1 MNNVVASN
9 FVYQISK
16 NMKSKLRKKKIN
28 EIEKL
33 PDNPAEFA
41 ELISRG
47 KWKRAIHL
55 DLINDYLVLASR
67 RIVNKIIINLPPRHG
82 KSEFTSKYFPAWY
95 LMKFKNHRVILTSYG
110 AKFAAS
116 WGKKVMQLIEEW
128 GDVLEGVK
136 ISHKSKSVASFDL
149 EEFGG
154 GMDSVGIG
162 GSLTGRG
169 ANLLIIDDPV
179 KNDREAHSK
188 KIRDNIWDWFIST
201 AFTRLEPDGIII
213 IIMTRWH
220 EDDLVGRILKKTE
233 IIQTYEKNNKDDWKI
248 IKIPAIA
255 EENDLLGRKIG
266 EALWSERFDIDK
278 LNTIRNILGSYW
290 FEALYQQNPRPEGG
304 QIFLRKYFKY
314 YYEDS
319 EHYYLMISSG
329 LDVNSIKTIRK
340 VDCNYF
346 ATVDLAVT
354 SKESSDYTVILT
366 FCLTPDKEILILD
379 LIREHYK
386 GSEHLEKIRHL
397 FSRWDGI
404 FVGIESVQYQLSLLQ
419 QAEKEGLK
427 VIGLKPS
434 KDKVSRSLPIAAKV
448 EAGYVFFPENSHWL
462 KCFEDELLAFPNS
475 RYDDQ
480 VDAFSY
486 IAYLIENIS
495 LTPPASSLLKNVAK
509 KSLAKDF

>member
-1 MNNVVASN
+1 
-9 FVYQISK
+9 
-16 NMKSKLRKKKIN
+16 MKSKLSKKSKN
-28 EIEKL
+28 EIDKL

-41 ELISRG
+41 ELTSRG
-47 KWKRAIHL
+47 KWKKAPHL
-55 DLINDYLVLASR
+55 ELINDYLVLASK
-67 RIVNKIIINLPPRHG
+67 RIVNKLIINLPPRHG

-95 LMKFKNHRVILTSYG
+95 LMKFKNHRIILTSYG
-110 AKFAAS
+110 AKFAGS
-116 WGKKVMQLIEEW
+116 WGKKVLQLIDDW
-128 GDVLEGVK
+128 GDALAGIK
-136 ISHKSKSVASFDL
+136 ISSKSKSVASFDL

-188 KIRDNIWDWFIST
+188 KIRENIWDWFIST

-220 EDDLVGRILKKTE
+220 DDDLVGKILKKNE
-233 IIQTYEKNNKDDWKI
+233 IIETFENNNNKDEWKI
-248 IKIPAIA
+248 IRIPAIA

-266 EALWSERFDIDK
+266 EALWTERYDIKK

-290 FEALYQQNPRPEGG
+290 FESLYQQNPRPEGG
-304 QIFLRKYFKY
+304 HIFIRKYFKY

-319 EHYYLMISSG
+319 GHYYLLLSSG
-329 LDVNSIKTIRK
+329 LDTKNIKTIRK
-340 VDCNYF
+340 LDCNYF
-346 ATVDLAVT
+346 ATVDLAVS
-354 SKESSDYTVILT
+354 SKESSDYTVILI
-366 FCLTPDKEILILD
+366 FCMTPDKEILIVD

-386 GSEHLEKIRHL
+386 GSEHLEKIKNL
-397 FSRWDGI
+397 FSRWEGI
-404 FVGIESVQYQLSLLQ
+404 FVGIETVQYQVSLLQ

-427 VIGLKPS
+427 VIGLKAS
-434 KDKVSRSLPIAAKV
+434 KDKLSRSLPIVAKV

-495 LTPPASSLLKNVAK
+495 LTDPASSILKNIAK
-509 KSLAKDF
+509 KSLTKDF